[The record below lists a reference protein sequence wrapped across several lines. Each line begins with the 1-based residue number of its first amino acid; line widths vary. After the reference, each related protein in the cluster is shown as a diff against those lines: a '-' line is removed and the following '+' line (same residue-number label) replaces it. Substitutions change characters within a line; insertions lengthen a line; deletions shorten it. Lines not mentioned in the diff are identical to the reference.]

1 MWEITVKLR
10 PIPSSAQNPQ
20 GSWERTQK
28 QIDYLLEKYGHVQ
41 CVEIR
46 ETDTTEQMQIGG
58 TNDTHRK

>member
-20 GSWERTQK
+20 GSRES
-28 QIDYLLEKYGHVQ
+28 IAMDLEKYGHVQ
-41 CVEIR
+41 YVEIQ
-46 ETDTTEQMQIGG
+46 ETDTPEQMKIGG